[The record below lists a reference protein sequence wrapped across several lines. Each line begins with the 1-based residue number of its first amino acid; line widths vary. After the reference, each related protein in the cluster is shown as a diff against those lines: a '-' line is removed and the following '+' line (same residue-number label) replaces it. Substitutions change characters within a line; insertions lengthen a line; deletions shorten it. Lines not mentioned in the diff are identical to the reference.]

1 MWTHRTLIVEANH
14 VELARS
20 LCAAIAGPGGS
31 GMFTAALSQSGQ
43 GAPTHFISAGFI
55 EAPFADLLPL
65 TSVTYGEDGTPS
77 TSTRP
82 GNVALT
88 AQLAAEAGLP
98 ISEAEVAALLTG
110 ADVSEQKAEEALSR
124 LDLQIVAV
132 ATVLQGAPA

>member
-1 MWTHRTLIVEANH
+1 MFTTPLSVTGTLPASHYI
-14 VELARS
+14 S
-20 LCAAIAGPGGS
+20 S
-31 GMFTAALSQSGQ
+31 GM
-43 GAPTHFISAGFI
+43 I

-98 ISEAEVAALLTG
+98 ITEAEVAALMG
-110 ADVSEQKAEEALSR
+110 GVDVSEQQAEEAMSR
-124 LDLQIVAV
+124 LGLQIVAEI
-132 ATVLQGAPA
+132 

>member
-1 MWTHRTLIVEANH
+1 MWVHRTIIVPAAL
-14 VELARS
+14 VDAARAA
-20 LCAAIAGPGGS
+20 CAGLAGPGGS
-31 GMFTAALSQSGQ
+31 GVFTTPLSATGTLPASHYISSGM
-43 GAPTHFISAGFI
+43 I

-98 ISEAEVAALLTG
+98 ITEAEVAALLAG
-110 ADVSEQKAEEALSR
+110 VDVSEQQAEEAMSR
-124 LDLQIVAV
+124 LGLQIVAEI
-132 ATVLQGAPA
+132 